1 MHKWLPCAPMHP
13 PLTFSICTLSHSH
26 SSSLGPSHVTRML
39 PATPTS
45 LPSQTAPNKFFLLI
59 LPLVFLLLI
68 LLPSVSPAGIPAGSP
83 FVNVAAGHF
92 FSTNQVFP
100 PMTSSPLYFH
110 SSPLYFHPH
119 IRSEYPGFSSRLA
132 PLIPGH
138 LVTKSQEEEMPRP
151 SHIANTLP
159 SLLYAEPDS
168 ANWVISGQQE
178 NPRTF
183 NYFQPGNR
191 LLLSNW
197 HLAARGQRKPS
208 CAARLKSSARFSTYG
223 NAHFQV
229 TFHFHCSGV
238 NFFFIPTVRVNFFFS
253 FAGHP
258 GWVCDLQH
266 LSQCKM
272 PCLLISMHH
281 HKCHHNH
288 HHHRTKAWN

>member
-1 MHKWLPCAPMHP
+1 MHSP
-13 PLTFSICTLSHSH
+13 PTFSICTLSHSH
-26 SSSLGPSHVTRML
+26 SSSPGPLYVTRML
-39 PATPTS
+39 LATPTN
-45 LPSQTAPNKFFLLI
+45 LPTSQSAPKSFLLI
-59 LPLVFLLLI
+59 LPLVVLLLT
-68 LLPSVSPAGIPAGSP
+68 LTPSVTPAGTPSVSLAGSP
-83 FVNVAAGHF
+83 SVSHF
-92 FSTNQVFP
+92 FPTSQVFP
-100 PMTSSPLYFH
+100 PSTSSPLYFR
-110 SSPLYFHPH
+110 SNPLYFHPH
-119 IRSEYPGFSSRLA
+119 IPSKYLDVSSRLA
-132 PLIPGH
+132 PLPGH
-138 LVTKSQEEEMPRP
+138 LVTKSQQQQEMPRP
-151 SHIANTLP
+151 SLLANTLP

-183 NYFQPGNR
+183 NYFQPGNG